1 MLRWGLYNALQ
12 ALSLRGAVVPEQAH
26 EESNERYRNA
36 VLLPSRVEPFAGQ
49 ALGGLEPSKLAAG
62 KGSAK

>member
-26 EESNERYRNA
+26 EESNEECRAMRF
-36 VLLPSRVEPFAGQ
+36 LLPSEG
-49 ALGGLEPSKLAAG
+49 
-62 KGSAK
+62 